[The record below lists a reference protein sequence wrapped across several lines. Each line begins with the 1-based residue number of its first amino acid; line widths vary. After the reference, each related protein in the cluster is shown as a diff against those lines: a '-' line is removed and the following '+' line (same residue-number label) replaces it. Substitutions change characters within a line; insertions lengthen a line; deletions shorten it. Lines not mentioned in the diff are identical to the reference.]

1 MTRSR
6 KIEKSRCKIY
16 LAKADEFFCLMKY
29 AQEQKLWIG
38 AGLNGIHCA
47 ISACDALTSFYFGE
61 RSLSS
66 RHEDVVILL
75 RRMNVENIESKI
87 NQVLSILS
95 VKNLVEYEDR
105 EFRENDALKIV
116 AQVERLYAWV
126 KRFLPD
132 QK

>member
-1 MTRSR
+1 M
-6 KIEKSRCKIY
+6 
-16 LAKADEFFCLMKY
+16 
-29 AQEQKLWIG
+29 
-38 AGLNGIHCA
+38 
-47 ISACDALTSFYFGE
+47 
-61 RSLSS
+61 SS

-87 NQVLSILS
+87 IQVLSILS

-116 AQVERLYAWV
+116 AQVERLYNWV

-132 QK
+132 QRKE